1 MTHASPF
8 DLSADVAEA
17 LWCEEVDSTNSF
29 LATLPREPGG
39 RVVASWNQTA
49 GRGRLG
55 RNWVALPGRALSF
68 SVELWEDS
76 IPQPLRPE
84 WLGSVALIAGASL
97 AEAIR
102 GHVSSTVAL
111 KWPNDVEIEGR
122 KVAGILG
129 EMPQPGRVILG
140 VGLNVFHQ
148 EDELPTPRST
158 SLWLHGVET
167 NDALSALVRTFL
179 STLRQ
184 ALINSHGGLTLD
196 LTSWLKE
203 SLSTLGQRVRV
214 DYPDGSSRTGTAL
227 DLDEEGRLLV
237 SFDGTGVSEVV
248 SAADVWHLRP
258 ESP

>member
-1 MTHASPF
+1 MTDASPF

-29 LATLPREPGG
+29 LSSLPPEPGG
-39 RVVASWNQTA
+39 RVVASWHQTA

-55 RNWVALPGRALSF
+55 RNWVALPGRGLSF
-68 SVELWEDS
+68 SVELWSDT
-76 IPQPLRPE
+76 IPHPLHPE
-84 WLGSVALIAGASL
+84 WLGAVGMLAGASL
-97 AEAIR
+97 VEAMR

-167 NDALSALVRTFL
+167 NDALSALVHTFL

-184 ALINSHGGLTLD
+184 ALIDSHSGLTPGV
-196 LTSWLKE
+196 TSWLKE

-214 DYPDGSSRTGTAL
+214 DYPDGSSRTGEAR
-227 DLDEEGRLLV
+227 DLDQQGRLV
-237 SFDGTGVSEVV
+237 VIFDDSGSTEVV
-248 SAADVWHLRP
+248 SSADVWHLRQ
-258 ESP
+258 ESA